1 MSKLPD
7 LEGLAM
13 FAKVAEERSFAG
25 AARGFGVSVATV
37 SRAVDRLEARLG
49 GRLLNRTSR
58 RLGLTE
64 FGEQIATKASRIL
77 ADAEE
82 VENVARELSIRPRGS
97 IRLAVPMSFGVRW
110 VAPLLPEFLRLYP
123 DIRIDLHLSDAL
135 VDIVG
140 GGFDAALRIAVME
153 DSSLVM
159 RRLCT
164 VKRFIVASP
173 VYVKRY
179 GLPMQPDDLVAH
191 HCLGYAYRARQDAWH
206 LTNNSGQEAV
216 VTPSGPLRVT
226 NVDALIPALLGG
238 QGIAELPEFIAYEY
252 LADGR
257 LQMLLKNWTMS
268 QGGLHFVTPSARAR
282 PAKIDALSDFFVE
295 HLSTPAWLSP
305 RTNKT

>member
-25 AARGFGVSVATV
+25 AARSFGVSVATV

-110 VAPLLPEFLRLYP
+110 VAPLLPRFL
-123 DIRIDLHLSDAL
+123 
-135 VDIVG
+135 
-140 GGFDAALRIAVME
+140 
-153 DSSLVM
+153 
-159 RRLCT
+159 
-164 VKRFIVASP
+164 
-173 VYVKRY
+173 
-179 GLPMQPDDLVAH
+179 
-191 HCLGYAYRARQDAWH
+191 
-206 LTNNSGQEAV
+206 
-216 VTPSGPLRVT
+216 PL
-226 NVDALIPALLGG
+226 
-238 QGIAELPEFIAYEY
+238 
-252 LADGR
+252 
-257 LQMLLKNWTMS
+257 
-268 QGGLHFVTPSARAR
+268 
-282 PAKIDALSDFFVE
+282 
-295 HLSTPAWLSP
+295 
-305 RTNKT
+305 